1 MDQMKNENAT
11 EVVETLSNKERR
23 RLSELE
29 STITEGMRWYEQ
41 AGQALAEIRDA
52 KLYRDS
58 HATFAE
64 YCKDKW
70 DVTVRRAY
78 QLMEASTASENVKK
92 ITHLEIPNESVAREF
107 SKLPEKIQVRVA
119 KKLVKSK
126 EILTAKSVEIVAQKL
141 TMAPRGGLYASSMAA
156 KSKSKSSSSSE
167 SHARNGNGNGKPRH
181 TPCQKCRES
190 IIAEIDEWYLENRTT
205 LNEYPVTIPEVVIK
219 KLIKALTV

>member
-1 MDQMKNENAT
+1 MKNENAT
-11 EVVETLSNKERR
+11 EVVETLSKTERR

-41 AGQALAEIRDA
+41 AGQALTEIKES
-52 KLYRDS
+52 KLYRET
-58 HATFAE
+58 HGTFAE
-64 YCKDKW
+64 YLKEKW
-70 DVTVRRAY
+70 EVSARRAY
-78 QLMEASTASENVKK
+78 QIMDAATAAENVKK

-156 KSKSKSSSSSE
+156 KQKTKSSSSSE
-167 SHARNGNGNGKPRH
+167 SHSRNGNGNNGNGKHRH
-181 TPCQKCRES
+181 KPCQKCREA
-190 IIAEIDEWYLENRTT
+190 IISEIDEWYLENRTT
-205 LNEYPVTIPEVVIK
+205 LNEYPVTIPEQVIK
-219 KLIKALTV
+219 KLIKALTI